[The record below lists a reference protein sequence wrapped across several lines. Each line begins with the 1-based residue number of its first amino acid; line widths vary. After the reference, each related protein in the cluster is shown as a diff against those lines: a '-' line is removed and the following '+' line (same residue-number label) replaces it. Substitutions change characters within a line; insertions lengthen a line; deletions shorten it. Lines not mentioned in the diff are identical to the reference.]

1 MTKESLEEFK
11 QLIKEWLDEHPKEYG
26 SFVEKMNRKDI
37 VGIQKVFIL
46 AKKFAPK
53 YKNAVINRLSDDTI
67 DDFKSLETA
76 LIDAN
81 IAEKIVREF
90 HSMNKKSIVPAML
103 AWLYYGR
110 SYESL
115 VERCDNLRKD
125 KRVGILHRWMLFLVI
140 KYIIYKSISSG
151 MRSKED
157 WKKFKQYSLLQ
168 SVDSIVDSTFEEKNN
183 SPKKKNVITAK
194 DSTKTSKRG
203 PGRQTDERTL
213 EELLKPKEKE
223 WLLAK
228 IKAKIS
234 ENMKA
239 KELAYLK
246 IALQEKDLLHT
257 CEKTTFRRALISHY
271 GIALKNVRGVQDA
284 EKELTSP
291 IGNTGKR
298 IADLGE
304 DRQIIDAIKAFL
316 SE

>member
-1 MTKESLEEFK
+1 MKESFEDFK
-11 QLIKEWLDEHPKEYG
+11 RLIKEWLDTHRKEYG
-26 SFVEKMNRKDI
+26 SFVEEMDRKDL
-37 VGIQKVFIL
+37 VGIQKVFKL
-46 AKKFAPK
+46 ANKIASK
-53 YKNAVINRLSDDTI
+53 YQGAVIKRLSDDTT
-67 DDFKSLETA
+67 DDFKSLETT

-90 HSMNKKSIVPAML
+90 HSMDKKSIVPAML

-110 SYESL
+110 YFENL

-125 KRVGILHRWMLFLVI
+125 KRAGVLYRWILFLAI
-140 KYIIYKSISSG
+140 KYTIYKSISSG
-151 MRSKED
+151 IRSKED
-157 WKKFKQYSLLQ
+157 WIEFKQYSQLQ
-168 SVDSIVDSTFEEKNN
+168 SVDCIVDSTFEENDN
-183 SPKKKNVITAK
+183 SPKKKIVITKKGSAQ
-194 DSTKTSKRG
+194 TSKRG

-234 ENMKA
+234 ENMAA

-257 CEKTTFRRALISHY
+257 CGKTAFCRALTSHY
-271 GIALKNVRGVQDA
+271 GINFKNVRGVRDA
-284 EKELTSP
+284 EKELTSL

-298 IADLGE
+298 IADIGE
-304 DRQIIDAIKAFL
+304 DRQKIDAFKAFI